1 MAVYVTRKEW
11 GARAANRG
19 GNQLVANVMG
29 TGIHWHGGPVASRV
43 RHHHQCAGVVRQIQ
57 SDHQNSNG
65 WADIAYT
72 DLVCPHGY
80 IFEGRGRGNGTAA
93 FGNSFHNARYYAT
106 CAIWGKGD
114 GPANR
119 AMLDGLADA
128 VALHR
133 KWGARTDVIGHR
145 DAFATECPGDELYA
159 YVQAGRFH
167 TIARR
172 DDLEPVTTQDTGDL
186 TMSQYEDLKKRID
199 AIAVDVKT
207 IKTATT
213 HMPRRVWSYRID
225 TPESVKSEFGSVNPA
240 YSAGGL
246 LAYNLI
252 DFYLIG
258 GRARP
263 HVDPE

>member
-11 GARAANRG
+11 GARSAKGG
-19 GNQLVANVMG
+19 GNKLVANVMG
-29 TGIHWHGGPVASRV
+29 TGIHWHGGPIASRV

-57 SDHQNSNG
+57 NSHIDGNG

-119 AMLDGLADA
+119 AMLDALADA

-133 KWGARTDVIGHR
+133 KWGARSDVIGHR
-145 DAFATECPGDELYA
+145 DATATECPGDELYA
-159 YVQAGRFH
+159 YVQASRFH
-167 TIARR
+167 TIARP
-172 DDLEPVTTQDTGDL
+172 DDLEPVTSSKPPRPSSRATTKGPNVRIIDLRRAATGALVRGPGVAPMQRLLRVTDDGLAGPDTRRALGKA
-186 TMSQYEDLKKRID
+186 QKR
-199 AIAVDVKT
+199 AGVAVDYMWGP
-207 IKTATT
+207 KTA
-213 HMPRRVWSYRID
+213 
-225 TPESVKSEFGSVNPA
+225 A
-240 YSAGGL
+240 AL
-246 LAYNLI
+246 LA
-252 DFYLIG
+252 G
-258 GRARP
+258 K
-263 HVDPE
+263 